1 MTSFFI
7 SIILA
12 VAAVSFAYNK
22 ITTRRGIIGK
32 QMYQLLAVSFVIV
45 LIISYTLLHFALGL
59 K

>member
-12 VAAVSFAYNK
+12 VAAVSFTYNK